1 MPTESTI
8 SPAGVSPVD
17 AGPADVSPADLS
29 LQRCIQVFD
38 GALSAEFCAQMLE
51 AFQRNSRFH
60 VPNGRG
66 LRRGFEHSAWTEL
79 NITPLADAGF
89 KGFFLKQVDD
99 YLARYNSNLRLTLPV
114 PVRPRIEDI
123 RIKRYRAGTDELFE
137 PHFDSMDDKS
147 NRYLVFLWYLNDV
160 ADGGETEFCNLDIR
174 VAPRAGRLLM
184 FPPYWMFQHAGLA
197 PRSNDKYIVST
208 YLLF

>member
-1 MPTESTI
+1 MQTDAAA
-8 SPAGVSPVD
+8 PAG
-17 AGPADVSPADLS
+17 LS
-29 LQRCIQVFD
+29 LERCIQVFD
-38 GALSAEFCAQMLE
+38 AALTPEFCAQMVQS
-51 AFQRNSRFH
+51 FNRMTQFH

-66 LRRGFEHSAWTEL
+66 QKRGFDGSAWTEL
-79 NITPLADAGF
+79 NMSPLADTGM
-89 KGFFLKQVDD
+89 KGFFLKQIDD
-99 YLARYNSNLRLTLPV
+99 HLALYNQRLGLTLPV
-114 PVRPRIEDI
+114 PTRPRIEDI
-123 RIKRYRAGTDELFE
+123 RIKRYRVGADEQFE
-137 PHFDSMDDKS
+137 PHFDSMDDKA

-160 ADGGETEFCNLDIR
+160 ADGGETEFCNLGIK

>member
-1 MPTESTI
+1 MQT
-8 SPAGVSPVD
+8 D
-17 AGPADVSPADLS
+17 ASATAAQRGALS
-29 LQRCIQVFD
+29 LENCIQVFD
-38 GALSAEFCAQMLE
+38 QAMPPDFCAQMVE
-51 AFQRNSRFH
+51 SFNRMSAFQ

-66 LRRGFEHSAWTEL
+66 HKRGFDASAWTEL
-79 NITPLADAGF
+79 NISPLADAGF
-89 KGFFLKQVDD
+89 KGFFIKQIDD
-99 YLARYNSNLRLTLPV
+99 HLRLYNERLGLTLPV
-114 PVRPRIEDI
+114 PNRPRIEDI
-123 RIKRYRAGTDELFE
+123 RIKRYRAGTEEQFE
-137 PHFDSMDDKS
+137 PHFDSMDDKA

-160 ADGGETEFCNLDIR
+160 AEGGETEFCNLGIR

>member
-1 MPTESTI
+1 MATEAPEVAAT
-8 SPAGVSPVD
+8 A
-17 AGPADVSPADLS
+17 LS
-29 LQRCIQVFD
+29 LERCIQVFD
-38 GALSAEFCAQMLE
+38 DALPRDFCAQMVQS
-51 AFQRNSRFH
+51 FDGMRQFH

-66 LRRGFEHSAWTEL
+66 VRRGFEASAWTEL
-79 NITPLADAGF
+79 NISPLADAGF
-89 KGFFLKQVDD
+89 KGFFLKQIDD
-99 YLARYNSNLRLTLPV
+99 YLARYNERLGLLLPV
-114 PVRPRIEDI
+114 PARPRIEDI
-123 RIKRYRAGTDELFE
+123 RIKRYRAGGEERFE
-137 PHFDSMDDKS
+137 PHFDSMDDKA

-160 ADGGETEFCNLDIR
+160 ADGGETEFVNLGVK